1 MFFLIIAYFVDHK
14 NRTIKA
20 KIHYSTGKV
29 SMANP
34 FQLLF
39 KVMYSILNREP
50 GSEMLIQIATFSPKG
65 NFSRLT
71 KGNLIH
77 DFTWAFA
84 YVCVCVSW

>member
-1 MFFLIIAYFVDHK
+1 MFFLQSIRSYIAYFVDHK

-20 KIHYSTGKV
+20 NNHLSTGKV

-50 GSEMLIQIATFSPKG
+50 GSELLLKV
-65 NFSRLT
+65 L
-71 KGNLIH
+71 
-77 DFTWAFA
+77 FTQRVIFLG
-84 YVCVCVSW
+84 